1 MVVDRVAAWVGS
13 NPFRTSGGSAALLAG
28 GVMWRALAV
37 QVTPEGLTAAR
48 TTPAG
53 LWTFFAAHPAYL
65 VAFVVGLAVF
75 LFVKG

>member
-1 MVVDRVAAWVGS
+1 MVVDRAAAWVGA
-13 NPFRTSGGSAALLAG
+13 NPLRTSGGSAALLSG
-28 GVMWRALAV
+28 GVILNALNV
-37 QVTPEGLTAAR
+37 QLTPEGLTAVR
-48 TTPAG
+48 MTPAG